1 MDTADSVLAH
11 IEHKARSRELA
22 PEVAQRMRDALD
34 AGAAPDYAQLLE
46 AATFL
51 PPPAVVFHTAPSEA
65 RTAIETGGLLPG
77 DERNWTRAQRLASQ
91 PVGVYV
97 GPEPDVRGIWS
108 HWDSWDVWA
117 IQVTGLPWV
126 HDRLNP
132 GCWSIP
138 ITVPPRALTLHGTF
152 TW

>member
-1 MDTADSVLAH
+1 MDTADEVLAH
-11 IEHKARSRELA
+11 IEHKARSRELTT
-22 PEVAQRMRDALD
+22 EVAQRMRDAL
-34 AGAAPDYAQLLE
+34 AEGAPPDYARLLR

-51 PPPAVVFHTAPSEA
+51 PPPAVVFHTAPTEA
-65 RTAIETGGLLPG
+65 RTVIEASGLLPG
-77 DERNWTRAQRLASQ
+77 DERNWTAAQRVASQ

-97 GPEPDVRGIWS
+97 GPEADERGMWS
-108 HWDSWDVWA
+108 HWGSWDVWA
-117 IQVTGLPWV
+117 IRMAGLPWV

-138 ITVPPRALTLHGTF
+138 VTVPPSALRLHGTF